1 MLEGREFV
9 FLDDKGAKMEGKLFL
24 VSRKDYAEVVKLWE
38 PMN

>member
-24 VSRKDYAEVVKLWE
+24 VPRKD
-38 PMN
+38 